1 MAMVLVVDDRP
12 VNRELVRTVLGYY
25 GHDTLEAG
33 DGAEALALLRH
44 RQPDLVLADVVMH
57 GMDGYQLARAIRS
70 DPAGRGT
77 PVLFYTPSSFL
88 AAEDRPIAAAH
99 GVRPIASKTGDLAAL
114 IEAVQ
119 DALLTPEGTDHPNN
133 PSAEAEDESP
143 LQADELTSEG
153 CGSRRMRARMSTSM
167 RASPRCRGWLPESWN
182 STTC

>member
-12 VNRELVRTVLGYY
+12 LYRELVRTALGYC

-70 DPAGRGT
+70 DPASRGI
-77 PVLFYTPSSFL
+77 PVLFYTSSYL
-88 AAEDRPIAAAH
+88 AQEDRPVAAAH
-99 GVRPIASKTGDLAAL
+99 GVRPIAGKTGDLTAL

-119 DALLTPEGTDHPNN
+119 DALLTPEGTDHPDN
-133 PSAEAEDESP
+133 PSA
-143 LQADELTSEG
+143 
-153 CGSRRMRARMSTSM
+153 
-167 RASPRCRGWLPESWN
+167 
-182 STTC
+182 

>member
-1 MAMVLVVDDRP
+1 MAIVLVVDDRQI
-12 VNRELVRTVLGYY
+12 NRELVRTVLGYY

-33 DGAEALALLRH
+33 DGAEALALLT
-44 RQPDLVLADVVMH
+44 RQHPDLVLTDVVMP
-57 GMDGYQLARAIRS
+57 GMTGYELARAIRS
-70 DPAGRGT
+70 DPASRGI
-77 PVLFYTPSSFL
+77 PVLFYTSSYL
-88 AAEDRPIAAAH
+88 AQEDRPVAAAH
-99 GVRPIASKTGDLAAL
+99 GVRPIAGKTGDLAAL

-119 DALLTPEGTDHPNN
+119 DALLTPEGTDRANN